1 MYKVIVGYNF
11 SSLTI
16 TVELIIKA
24 LGCNMIMKP
33 LECGKH
39 FTIVCRRKCWK
50 FTLVKGLP
58 YKLVVEAY
66 QLG

>member
-1 MYKVIVGYNF
+1 MYKVIVGFNF

-24 LGCNMIMKP
+24 MGFNIIMKL

-39 FTIVCRRKCWK
+39 YVYVSLKWD
-50 FTLVKGLP
+50 LP
-58 YKLVVEAY
+58 YNIRT
-66 QLG
+66 